1 MAKKKK
7 ASAKD
12 KAVKAKPTGY
22 RFKTD
27 GIDALT
33 KKDGTL
39 NKKGKKLRFKRPLKS
54 EIEKF
59 KKDSDGNYPDDV
71 KQIYHE
77 SRDDKKHSD
86 DNLKKKFEHGGETVV
101 EMSMEDMRIAL
112 GREPK
117 YPYDFISGKKYTKC
131 FLKPYY
137 KLEQKGYE

>member
-1 MAKKKK
+1 MAKKNKVN
-7 ASAKD
+7 KD
-12 KAVKAKPTGY
+12 KQTKAKPTGY

-77 SRDDKKHSD
+77 SRDSKDHSD
-86 DNLKKKFEHGGETVV
+86 DNLKKKYEEGGEVV
-101 EMSMEDMRIAL
+101 LTIEDMRIAL

-117 YPYDFISGKKYTKC
+117 YPYDFINGKKYTKC

-137 KLEQKGYE
+137 KLEQKSYE

>member
-7 ASAKD
+7 VKIDKD
-12 KAVKAKPTGY
+12 KKLKAKATGY
-22 RFKTD
+22 RYKTE
-27 GIDALT
+27 GVDALT

-39 NKKGKKLRFKRPLKS
+39 NKKGQKLRFKRPTKS
-54 EIEKF
+54 EIEKY

-86 DNLKKKFEHGGETVV
+86 DNLKEKFENGGEVV
-101 EMSMEDMRIAL
+101 LSMEDMRTAL

-117 YPYDFISGKKYTKC
+117 YPYDFINGKKYNKC

>member
-7 ASAKD
+7 VKIDKD
-12 KAVKAKPTGY
+12 KKLKAKATGY

-39 NKKGKKLRFKRPLKS
+39 NKKGQKLRFKRPTKS
-54 EIEKF
+54 EIEKY

-86 DNLKKKFEHGGETVV
+86 DNLKEKFEHGGEVV
-101 EMSMEDMRIAL
+101 LSMEDMRTAL

-117 YPYDFISGKKYTKC
+117 YPYDFINGKKYNKC

-137 KLEQKGYE
+137 KLEQKSNE

>member
-7 ASAKD
+7 VKIDKD
-12 KAVKAKPTGY
+12 KKLKAKATGY
-22 RFKTD
+22 RYKTE
-27 GIDALT
+27 GVDALT

-39 NKKGKKLRFKRPLKS
+39 NKKGQKLRFKRPTKS
-54 EIEKF
+54 EIEKY

-86 DNLKKKFEHGGETVV
+86 DNLKEKFENGGEVV
-101 EMSMEDMRIAL
+101 LSMEDMRTAL

-117 YPYDFISGKKYTKC
+117 YPYDFINGKKYNKC

-137 KLEQKGYE
+137 KLEQKGHE

>member
-7 ASAKD
+7 VKIDKD
-12 KAVKAKPTGY
+12 KKLKAKATGY
-22 RFKTD
+22 RYKTE
-27 GIDALT
+27 GVDALT
-33 KKDGTL
+33 KKDGNL
-39 NKKGKKLRFKRPLKS
+39 NKKGQKLRFKRPTKS
-54 EIEKF
+54 EIEKY

-86 DNLKKKFEHGGETVV
+86 DNLKEKFEHGGEVV
-101 EMSMEDMRIAL
+101 LSMEDMRTAL

-117 YPYDFISGKKYTKC
+117 YPYDFINGKKYNKC